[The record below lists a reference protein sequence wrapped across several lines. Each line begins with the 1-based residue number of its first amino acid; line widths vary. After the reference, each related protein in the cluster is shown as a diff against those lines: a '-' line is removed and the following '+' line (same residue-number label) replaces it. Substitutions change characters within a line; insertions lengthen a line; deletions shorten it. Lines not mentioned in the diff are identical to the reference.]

1 MDTLHFGSDA
11 VIWLGISILGY
22 FLRDLIKT
30 NREQHEENKKALKT
44 QGDATTAA
52 LQQIADRIKSD
63 DEILAVVN
71 GKYVSRRET
80 DLITKESD
88 KTHDAILEKLET
100 ANEEIA
106 ILRNHWH
113 EKVLESYN
121 RAVELLTR
129 ISIRMERP

>member
-11 VIWLGISILGY
+11 IIWLGISILGY
-22 FLRDLIKT
+22 FLRDLIKS
-30 NREQHEENKKALKT
+30 NKSQHESTAKAL
-44 QGDATTAA
+44 QA
-52 LQQIADRIKSD
+52 ISDRIKSD